1 MKIGVGL
8 TVVLILIMVVQACA
22 AIYAAYLI
30 RRTKYSI
37 IWWLCIV
44 GFFVSIGQHI
54 MFICSGHGYGMSSEL
69 YTTLDVLVSLCV
81 VVAVM
86 FAHRLVNHVERLNH
100 QRSLFSKQ
108 ILSAVLRA
116 EERSRTTFSKE
127 LHDGMGPLLSSAKM
141 SLSAISTENMS
152 EEQQQI
158 LQNTRFLIDESI
170 RSVREISNNVSP
182 QVLTDFGVAHGIRN
196 FLSRIAPL
204 NVVEMRFNTNLDKE
218 RFDSNAEIVLYR
230 VVCELINNSLKHS
243 GCTEIEISLMIDG
256 TVLSLDYRD
265 NGCGFDFNNSKSKG
279 MGLSNITSRID
290 SINGAIA
297 IYSKVGEGMRAVAK
311 IETSPNAEA
320 PRKSNKRWIE
330 RSK

>member
-8 TVVLILIMVVQACA
+8 TIVLILIMVVQLCA

-44 GFFVSIGQHI
+44 GFIVSIGQHV

-69 YTTLDVLVSLCV
+69 YTALDLFVSLSV
-81 VVAVM
+81 VVAVI
-86 FAHRLVNHVERLNH
+86 FAHKLVNHVELLNY
-100 QRSLFSKQ
+100 QRSLFSKR

-116 EERSRTTFSKE
+116 EERSRTTFAKE

-141 SLSAISTENMS
+141 SLSAISVENMS

-158 LQNTRFLIDESI
+158 LRNTRFLIDEAI
-170 RSVREISNNVSP
+170 RSVREISNSVSP
-182 QVLTDFGVAHGIRN
+182 QVLSDFGLAHGIRN
-196 FLSRIAPL
+196 FLSKISSL
-204 NVVEMRFNTNLDKE
+204 NVVNMAFNTNLDKE
-218 RFDSNAEIVLYR
+218 RFDGDTEVVIYR

-243 GCTEIEISLMIDG
+243 GCTEIEISLMLNG
-256 TVLSLDYRD
+256 TKLSLEYRD
-265 NGCGFDFNNSKSKG
+265 NGCGFNFDEVSSNG

-290 SINGAIA
+290 SLNGSIE
-297 IYSKVGEGMRAVAK
+297 ISSHKGEGMSAVACV
-311 IETSPNAEA
+311 ETAADGAA
-320 PRKSNKRWIE
+320 PKKGRRRWIK
-330 RSK
+330 R

>member
-86 FAHRLVNHVERLNH
+86 FAHRLVNHVERLNQ

-204 NVVEMRFNTNLDKE
+204 NVVEMRFMMDRSSSTISILDSFILQLLCFQTE
-218 RFDSNAEIVLYR
+218 TEYGSFRMVVQHFDLLTVCLQYHSAEIQTDSHAP
-230 VVCELINNSLKHS
+230 VCFGQSSVPGIV
-243 GCTEIEISLMIDG
+243 EIEDVFLHPVGNPITIIRYRNEDKTIFLGAADG
-256 TVLSLDYRD
+256 Y
-265 NGCGFDFNNSKSKG
+265 G
-279 MGLSNITSRID
+279 
-290 SINGAIA
+290 
-297 IYSKVGEGMRAVAK
+297 
-311 IETSPNAEA
+311 
-320 PRKSNKRWIE
+320 
-330 RSK
+330 

>member
-1 MKIGVGL
+1 MNMGVGL
-8 TVVLILIMVVQACA
+8 TVVLIIIVIVQMCA

-44 GFFVSIGQHI
+44 GFVLSIAQHI
-54 MFICSGHGYGMSSEL
+54 MFIYSGHGYGISNEL
-69 YTTLDVLVSLCV
+69 YAALDVFVSLCV

-86 FAHRLVNHVERLNH
+86 FANRLVNHVERLNH
-100 QRSLFSKQ
+100 QRSLFSKR

-116 EERSRTTFSKE
+116 EERSRSSFAKE

-158 LQNTRFLIDESI
+158 LRNTRFLIDESI

-182 QVLTDFGVAHGIRN
+182 QLLSDFGLAQGVRN
-196 FLSRIAPL
+196 FISKIAPL
-204 NVVEMRFNTNLDKE
+204 NVVNMAFNTNLDKE
-218 RFDSNAEIVLYR
+218 RFDSDTEVVLYR
-230 VVCELINNSLKHS
+230 VICELINNSLKHS
-243 GCTEIEISLMIDG
+243 GCSDIEVSLMLEG
-256 TVLSLDYRD
+256 TILSLDYSD
-265 NGCGFDFNNSKSKG
+265 NGQGFDIDTLPLSG

-290 SINGAIA
+290 SLNGDITITSA
-297 IYSKVGEGMRAVAK
+297 KGEGMRAVAH
-311 IETSPNAEA
+311 INTLPNEGNSKKDA
-320 PRKSNKRWIE
+320 RRWIK
-330 RSK
+330 R